1 MNTMNQDSPQARYQ
15 ALLGR
20 VRSLQLATVD
30 AEGRPRVSYAPFLQ
44 LDNDAYFYIFIS
56 QLSGHTRDLL
66 NNRRTSV
73 MLIEDETEASQLFA
87 RNRASYE
94 CNVDIVEYDQD
105 DYDGLLDAMTER
117 FGSII
122 EMLRSLPDF
131 VLFRLRPESGRF
143 VMGFGQAFDL
153 GGEQMRIL
161 TPVKPGQ

>member
-44 LDNDAYFYIFIS
+44 LDNDACFYIFIS

-94 CNVDIVEYDQD
+94 CSVDIIEYDQD

>member
-94 CNVDIVEYDQD
+94 CSVDIIEYDQD